1 MKIKLDIQ
9 FKIPYNGQ
17 NYNKCNSHADYKCT
31 NNNHGDI

>member
-17 NYNKCNSHADYKCT
+17 NYNKCNSHADLKCT
-31 NNNHGDI
+31 INNHGDI

>member
-9 FKIPYNGQ
+9 FKILYNGQ